1 MGIHSYLASQH
12 QSINSTVG
20 SGMIKSNTTTMGMGA
35 TSVLAG
41 GGNAAGIGNNV
52 INNNNHGDGG
62 VHTTTTSKYRVNKIQ
77 HAVSMSPGGASSN
90 Q

>member
-1 MGIHSYLASQH
+1 
-12 QSINSTVG
+12 
-20 SGMIKSNTTTMGMGA
+20 MIKSNTSTMGMGA

-62 VHTTTTSKYRVNKIQ
+62 VQTTTTSKYRVNKIQ